1 MSDTNNNENWLFSVR
16 NFLRPS
22 KTIPST
28 SWRADTTWGLLN
40 GKQSLQRFLI
50 LIFGLTLF
58 GIGEAFLVITSLGN
72 SPWVVLSEGI
82 SLNSN
87 LNIGQATF
95 FVSLMVLFF
104 WIPLKQKP
112 GFGTLANIVVISA
125 SIELGLLIIP
135 DGNNLALKV
144 FYVLFGILLVGIGSA
159 LYITCGLGTGPRD
172 GLMTGLH
179 YRTGGAGRSSSPWNR
194 DGCSDHR
201 CLAWRLVGRGNC
213 PLCPAYWSICCNLPG
228 CLRAAYLKVTNRV
241 KPLPSVCR
249 TASDNMSK
257 TPC

>member
-1 MSDTNNNENWLFSVR
+1 VSDTNNNENWLFSVR
-16 NFLRPS
+16 NFLKPS

-28 SWRADTTWGLLN
+28 SWRADTTWGLIN
-40 GKQSLQRFLI
+40 GNQSLQRFLI

-112 GFGTLANIVVISA
+112 GFGTLANMVVIA
-125 SIELGLLIIP
+125 AAIELGLLIIP
-135 DGNNLALKV
+135 EVNNLALKV

-179 YRTGGAGRSSSPWNR
+179 YRTGVR
-194 DGCSDHR
+194 
-201 CLAWRLVGRGNC
+201 VGRVRLGIEVVA
-213 PLCPAYWSICCNLPG
+213 LTTGALLGGSLGVGTALFALLIG
-228 CLRAAYLKVTNRV
+228 Q
-241 KPLPSVCR
+241 SVAISLGVLGR
-249 TASDNMSK
+249 LTSK
-257 TPC
+257 

>member
-112 GFGTLANIVVISA
+112 GFGTLANMVVIA
-125 SIELGLLIIP
+125 AAIELGLLIIP
-135 DGNNLALKV
+135 EGNNLALKV

-179 YRTGGAGRSSSPWNR
+179 YRTGVR
-194 DGCSDHR
+194 
-201 CLAWRLVGRGNC
+201 VGRVRLGIEVVA
-213 PLCPAYWSICCNLPG
+213 LTTGALLGGSLGVGTALFALLIG
-228 CLRAAYLKVTNRV
+228 Q
-241 KPLPSVCR
+241 SVAISLGVLGR
-249 TASDNMSK
+249 LTSK
-257 TPC
+257 

>member
-1 MSDTNNNENWLFSVR
+1 MSDTNSNENWLFSVR

-28 SWRADTTWGLLN
+28 SWRADTTWGLIN
-40 GKQSLQRFLI
+40 GDQSLQRFLI

-95 FVSLMVLFF
+95 FVSLLVLFF

-112 GFGTLANIVVISA
+112 GFGTLANMVVIA
-125 SIELGLLIIP
+125 AAIELGLLIIP
-135 DGNNLALKV
+135 EVNNLALKV

-179 YRTGGAGRSSSPWNR
+179 YRTGVR
-194 DGCSDHR
+194 
-201 CLAWRLVGRGNC
+201 VGRVRLGIEVVA
-213 PLCPAYWSICCNLPG
+213 LTTGALLGGSLGVGTALFALLIG
-228 CLRAAYLKVTNRV
+228 Q
-241 KPLPSVCR
+241 SVAISLGVLGR
-249 TASDNMSK
+249 LTSK
-257 TPC
+257 

>member
-1 MSDTNNNENWLFSVR
+1 MSDTNNNENWLFSLR

-28 SWRADTTWGLLN
+28 SWRADTTWGLIN
-40 GKQSLQRFLI
+40 GNQSLQRFLI

-112 GFGTLANIVVISA
+112 GFGTLANMVVIA
-125 SIELGLLIIP
+125 AAIELGLLIIP
-135 DGNNLALKV
+135 EVNNLALKV
-144 FYVLFGILLVGIGSA
+144 FYVLFGILLVGTGSA

-179 YRTGGAGRSSSPWNR
+179 YRTGVR
-194 DGCSDHR
+194 
-201 CLAWRLVGRGNC
+201 VGRVRLGIEVVA
-213 PLCPAYWSICCNLPG
+213 LTTGALLGGSLGVGTALFALLIG
-228 CLRAAYLKVTNRV
+228 Q
-241 KPLPSVCR
+241 SVAISLGVLGR
-249 TASDNMSK
+249 LTSK
-257 TPC
+257 

>member
-1 MSDTNNNENWLFSVR
+1 VSDTNNNGNWLFSVR

-28 SWRADTTWGLLN
+28 SWRADTTWGLIN
-40 GKQSLQRFLI
+40 GNQSLQRFLI

-72 SPWVVLSEGI
+72 SPWIVLSEGI

-95 FVSLMVLFF
+95 FVSVMVLFF

-135 DGNNLALKV
+135 EVKNLALKV

-179 YRTGGAGRSSSPWNR
+179 YRTGVR
-194 DGCSDHR
+194 
-201 CLAWRLVGRGNC
+201 VGRVRLGIEVVA
-213 PLCPAYWSICCNLPG
+213 LTTGALLGGSLGVGTALFALLIG
-228 CLRAAYLKVTNRV
+228 Q
-241 KPLPSVCR
+241 SVAISLGVLGR
-249 TASDNMSK
+249 LTSK
-257 TPC
+257 

>member
-1 MSDTNNNENWLFSVR
+1 VSDTNNNENWLFSVR

-28 SWRADTTWGLLN
+28 SWRADTTWGLVN
-40 GKQSLQRFLI
+40 GNQSLQRFLI

-112 GFGTLANIVVISA
+112 GFGTLANMVVIA
-125 SIELGLLIIP
+125 AAIELGLLIIP
-135 DGNNLALKV
+135 EVNNLALKV

-179 YRTGGAGRSSSPWNR
+179 YRTGVR
-194 DGCSDHR
+194 
-201 CLAWRLVGRGNC
+201 VGRVRLGIEVVA
-213 PLCPAYWSICCNLPG
+213 LTTGAFLGGSLGVGTALFALLIG
-228 CLRAAYLKVTNRV
+228 Q
-241 KPLPSVCR
+241 SVAISLGVLGR
-249 TASDNMSK
+249 LTSK
-257 TPC
+257 